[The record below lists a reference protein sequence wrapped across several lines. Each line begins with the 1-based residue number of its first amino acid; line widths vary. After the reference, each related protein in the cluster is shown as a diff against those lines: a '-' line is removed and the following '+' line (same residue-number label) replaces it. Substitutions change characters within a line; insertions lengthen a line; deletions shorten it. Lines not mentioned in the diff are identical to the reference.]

1 MHFASSLRT
10 VSRET
15 FLTTQEPMTAES
27 QEGGLMER
35 WQISGFGL
43 YVHWPFCQ
51 SKCPYCDFNSH
62 VASHVDHGRWL
73 EGYLLELRRY
83 AQETPGRVLSSIFFG
98 GGTPSLMPPATV
110 EAIIDE
116 ATLLWTPANDIEITL
131 EANPTSVEIG
141 RFVDFRSAGVNRVS
155 VGIQA
160 LNDQDL
166 RRLGRMH
173 SADEARAAI
182 AVSQRVFERTSFD
195 LIYARQDQS
204 LKQWEAELT
213 AALALSADHLS
224 LYQLTIESGTVF
236 GARFAKGQ
244 LLGLPSE
251 DTAADMFELTQ
262 DLCDAAGMP
271 SYEVSN
277 HAKPNAE
284 SRHNMIYWRGG
295 DYVGI
300 GPGAHGRLTNAL
312 GERYATVSPSAPSVW
327 LEKATSRTSVA
338 EDRERLSPEDSA
350 TEFLLMGMRVNAGI
364 SLDDYAAISG
374 QPLSAKKIRSMV
386 EQGALTVENGQI
398 KTTKSGRMVLNWVLQ
413 QLVLD

>member
-1 MHFASSLRT
+1 MGTRKL
-10 VSRET
+10 END
-15 FLTTQEPMTAES
+15 
-27 QEGGLMER
+27 LMER

-62 VASHVDHGRWL
+62 VASHVDHGKWL
-73 EGYLLELRRY
+73 EAYLSELRRFG
-83 AQETPGRVLSSIFFG
+83 AETPGRVLNSIFFG
-98 GGTPSLMPPATV
+98 GGTPSLMHPATV
-110 EAIIDE
+110 EAIVNE
-116 ATLLWTPANDIEITL
+116 ATRLWTPANDLEITL

-141 RFVDFRSAGVNRVS
+141 RFRDFRLAGVNRVS

-173 SADEARAAI
+173 SATEARSAI
-182 AVSQRVFERTSFD
+182 SISQQVFDRTSFD

-213 AALALSADHLS
+213 DALSMSADHLS
-224 LYQLTIESGTVF
+224 LYQLTIEPDTVF

-244 LLGLPSE
+244 LLGLPPE
-251 DTAADMFELTQ
+251 DIAADMFELTQ
-262 DLCDAAGMP
+262 DLCEAAGMP

-300 GPGAHGRLTNAL
+300 GPGAHGRLTTSS
-312 GERYATVSPSAPSVW
+312 GHRYATVSPSAPNAW
-327 LEKATSRTSVA
+327 LDAVTSTHALA
-338 EDRERLSPEDSA
+338 EERERLSSDDIA
-350 TEFLLMGMRVNAGI
+350 TEFLLMGLRMTAGV
-364 SLDDYAAISG
+364 SLKDYNAISG
-374 QPLSAKKIRSMV
+374 RPLSHKKIQSLT
-386 EQGALTVENGQI
+386 EQGLLVLEDNYI

-413 QLVLD
+413 QLLLA